1 MILSFIFNDAT
12 LYSGCY
18 SLKKGTTML
27 GYLNWAIP
35 LEDEKVYKNKDLS
48 REEKLAVKAVTI
60 ASEKTLKGKGDPMA
74 VFEKA
79 LGV

>member
-1 MILSFIFNDAT
+1 
-12 LYSGCY
+12 
-18 SLKKGTTML
+18 ML